1 MNNNKK
7 VVLITGAASGM
18 GLASAKRFKKDGW
31 VVYGTDLFPSAK
43 NGDKFPTGPEC
54 ILISPVNVTSEEE
67 QQKVVD
73 MIVSKHGRI
82 DACVTCA
89 GIGAGGFAHRIKMT
103 TWDKVLAVNLTG
115 TYLTIRACLPIMMK
129 QRSGSIVTI
138 SSVQGIEASNQGASV
153 YNAAKA
159 G

>member
-89 GIGAGGFAHRIKMT
+89 GIGAGVGVVSWSIGKLVRNT
-103 TWDKVLAVNLTG
+103 TGEAVSQKKT
-115 TYLTIRACLPIMMK
+115 
-129 QRSGSIVTI
+129 
-138 SSVQGIEASNQGASV
+138 
-153 YNAAKA
+153 
-159 G
+159 

>member
-73 MIVSKHGRI
+73 IIVSKHGRI
-82 DACVTCA
+82 DTCVV
-89 GIGAGGFAHRIKMT
+89 
-103 TWDKVLAVNLTG
+103 KVLGWHLPNDNNKPSIKTNKRNNVNKSSINS
-115 TYLTIRACLPIMMK
+115 YLK
-129 QRSGSIVTI
+129 VKK
-138 SSVQGIEASNQGASV
+138 NQLQ
-153 YNAAKA
+153 
-159 G
+159 

>member
-103 TWDKVLAVNLTG
+103 TWDKVIQLAFV
-115 TYLTIRACLPIMMK
+115 MK
-129 QRSGSIVTI
+129 HVDHMEFYPNCHIFVTI
-138 SSVQGIEASNQGASV
+138 HDLINIQLVYQALEIYQPKSVFLYLLS
-153 YNAAKA
+153 
-159 G
+159 